1 MMSFL
6 NIQEESMQ
14 LYAGISFDIS
24 RKTTTTTT
32 TMLKDCTTIVC
43 AIQLQTEESNI
54 LLLSSRI
61 VDNKFN

>member
-1 MMSFL
+1 MSFL
-6 NIQEESMQ
+6 NIQGESMQ

-24 RKTTTTTT
+24 RKTTTTT